1 MTFSTLSPWKTYRD
15 TPLVLKMATGFL
27 LGIAAALVFREQATL
42 VKPLGTLLIH
52 LLSLIA
58 IPVIF
63 LTVVLAVSRMNL
75 PQLGKMGG
83 KLLLYYLTTTAIA
96 VLIGVSLAL
105 FFSPGDGLSLPDT
118 SVEKPDIPHFS
129 DILLQVV
136 PRNLF
141 AAFTSGELMAIL
153 FIAIISGMAVST
165 MRFSDDANRRDQGA
179 LVERFFAAMN
189 EMFYRI
195 LNGILLYAPIGVFAI
210 SASTFGNQGLETLKS
225 LLYFT
230 GVFYLG
236 LAILW
241 GLVYTSFLAL
251 SKHSVVAFFKNIRE
265 AFTTAFFTSSS
276 IATLPIAIKAARK
289 AGVSDK
295 TANFTLPLGAIFN
308 SDGGALRMGVS
319 LVFAA
324 NITGLDLSF
333 SSFVVIVVIGTLLS
347 VGTAGVP
354 AAGLVTLS
362 AVLGMFGLPL
372 EVVALIAGVDAL
384 IGMGGTAL
392 NVTGDIVGAA
402 VVDDEKD
409 EEQSAARHH
418 RAGEQEAAGPQL
430 LSD

>member
-1 MTFSTLSPWKTYRD
+1 MTLTKPPLWKTYRD
-15 TPLVLKMATGFL
+15 TPLVLKMAAGFL
-27 LGIAAALVFREQATL
+27 LGIAAALIFRDQATL

-52 LLSLIA
+52 LLSLLA

-63 LTVVLAVSRMNL
+63 LTVVLAVSQMNL

-83 KLLLYYLTTTAIA
+83 KLLLYYLTTTALA

-105 FFSPGDGLSLPDT
+105 FFNPGSGLSLPDT
-118 SVEKPDIPHFS
+118 SVDKPDIPHFS
-129 DILLQVV
+129 DILLQIV

-141 AAFTSGELMAIL
+141 AAFTSGNLMAIL
-153 FIAIISGMAVST
+153 FIAIIIGMAVST
-165 MRFSDDANRRDQGA
+165 MRFSREEATREHGMR
-179 LVERFFAAMN
+179 VERLFTALN

-236 LAILW
+236 LVILW
-241 GLVYTSFLAL
+241 SVVYTGFLSL
-251 SKHSVVAFFKNIRE
+251 SKHSVGAFFKNIRE

-276 IATLPIAIKAARK
+276 IATLPIAIKAAKK
-289 AGVSDK
+289 AGVSET

-324 NITGLDLSF
+324 NITGLDLAF
-333 SSFVVIVVIGTLLS
+333 SNFVVIVVIGTLLS

-402 VVDDEKD
+402 VVD
-409 EEQSAARHH
+409 
-418 RAGEQEAAGPQL
+418 EATPDAQKEMA
-430 LSD
+430 S

>member
-1 MTFSTLSPWKTYRD
+1 M
-15 TPLVLKMATGFL
+15 LKMAAGFL
-27 LGIAAALVFREQATL
+27 LGIAAALIFRDQTTL

-63 LTVVLAVSRMNL
+63 LTVVLAVSQMNL

-83 KLLLYYLTTTAIA
+83 KLLLYYLTTTALA

-105 FFSPGDGLSLPDT
+105 FFNPGSGLSLPDT
-118 SVEKPDIPHFS
+118 SVDKPDIPHFS
-129 DILLQVV
+129 DILLQIV

-141 AAFTSGELMAIL
+141 AAFTSGNLMAIL
-153 FIAIISGMAVST
+153 FIAIIIGMAVST
-165 MRFSDDANRRDQGA
+165 MRFSREEAMREHGMR
-179 LVERFFAAMN
+179 VERLFTALN

-210 SASTFGNQGLETLKS
+210 SASTFGDQGLETLKS

-236 LAILW
+236 LVILW
-241 GLVYTSFLAL
+241 SVVYTGFLSL
-251 SKHSVVAFFKNIRE
+251 SKHSVGAFFKNIRE

-276 IATLPIAIKAARK
+276 IATLPIAIKAAKK
-289 AGVSDK
+289 AGVSEK

-324 NITGLDLSF
+324 NITGLDLAF
-333 SSFVVIVVIGTLLS
+333 SNFVVIVIIGTLLS

-384 IGMGGTAL
+384 ISMGGTAL

-402 VVDDEKD
+402 VVD
-409 EEQSAARHH
+409 
-418 RAGEQEAAGPQL
+418 EATPDAQKEMT
-430 LSD
+430 S

>member
-1 MTFSTLSPWKTYRD
+1 MTLTKPPLWKTYRD
-15 TPLVLKMATGFL
+15 APLVLKMAAGFL
-27 LGIAAALVFREQATL
+27 LGIAAALIFRDQATL

-63 LTVVLAVSRMNL
+63 LTVVLAVSQMNL
-75 PQLGKMGG
+75 LQLGKMGG
-83 KLLLYYLTTTAIA
+83 KLLLYYLTTTALA

-105 FFSPGDGLSLPDT
+105 FFSPGSGLSLPDT
-118 SVEKPDIPHFS
+118 SVDKPDIPHFS
-129 DILLQVV
+129 DILLQIV
-136 PRNLF
+136 PRNMF
-141 AAFTSGELMAIL
+141 NAFTSGDLMAIL
-153 FIAIISGMAVST
+153 FIAIIIGMAVST
-165 MRFSDDANRRDQGA
+165 MRFSREEAMREHGA
-179 LVERFFAAMN
+179 LVERLFTAMN

-236 LAILW
+236 LAILSSV
-241 GLVYTSFLAL
+241 VYTGFLSL
-251 SKHSVVAFFKNIRE
+251 SKHSIGAFFHNIRE

-276 IATLPIAIKAARK
+276 IATLPIAIKAAKK
-289 AGVSDK
+289 AGVSEK

-324 NITGLDLSF
+324 NITGLDLAF
-333 SSFVVIVVIGTLLS
+333 SNFVVIVIIGTLLS

-362 AVLGMFGLPL
+362 AVLSMFGLPL

-384 IGMGGTAL
+384 ISMGGTAL

-402 VVDDEKD
+402 VVD
-409 EEQSAARHH
+409 
-418 RAGEQEAAGPQL
+418 EATPEAPKETA
-430 LSD
+430 S